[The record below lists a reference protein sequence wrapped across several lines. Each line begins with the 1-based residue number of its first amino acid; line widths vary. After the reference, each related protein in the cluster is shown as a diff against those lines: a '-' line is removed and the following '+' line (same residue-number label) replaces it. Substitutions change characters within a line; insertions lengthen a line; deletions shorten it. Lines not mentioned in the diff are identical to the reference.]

1 MSKLPTVYFGQRD
14 GDTDA
19 IDAALEDFIERM
31 NQVPPHLARR
41 VLSSLVVTACL
52 AQPDP
57 IAAFEGVVVLAS
69 DAIDAFLA
77 KPEGNA

>member
-1 MSKLPTVYFGQRD
+1 MSKMPTAYFGQRD

-19 IDAALEDFIERM
+19 IDAALEDLIVRM
-31 NQVPPHLARR
+31 NQVPPDQTRR
-41 VLSSLVVTACL
+41 VLASLVVTACL

-57 IAAFEGVVVLAS
+57 ITALAGVVVLAS
-69 DAIDAFLA
+69 GAIDAFLA